1 MHRVRLIAAAALL
14 ALLTGCSGSDG
25 SPKASNGNNADAPA
39 KVAEPQSGQCVAKE
53 IADGDDFAPD
63 MRTVVPCSELHAY
76 EIVAVVAIPDDM
88 LSGTTDA
95 EKLARR
101 TELSKIGGEDTELR
115 KRLRTEV
122 YSLCDE
128 PFREATGLGQV
139 KVVEKSA
146 KDVDLRLPPGAASQ
160 WYTLSSP
167 ELWVKGTTQAVC
179 SFRFAPPTK
188 GDVVSPVTPIRSNNT
203 NPAMSSYLTRKFPAE
218 LRSCWDTKTDKA
230 ASCSETHDQELL
242 WIIDM
247 KAVYGKNFLKGAN
260 LANVDGAD
268 FDKLAEACIDPYEES
283 GGYITPKIGMSLRF
297 FSGVPTTS
305 KTLPIIC
312 VLAARDGSRLEELVA
327 YSRF

>member
-1 MHRVRLIAAAALL
+1 MHRVRLIAAAGLL
-14 ALLTGCSGSDG
+14 ALLAACGGSDG
-25 SPKASNGNNADAPA
+25 DAKNGNKADGPVT
-39 KVAEPQSGQCVAKE
+39 VAEPQSGQCVAQE
-53 IADGDDFAPD
+53 VADGDDFAPD
-63 MRTVVPCSELHAY
+63 MRTIVPCSELHAY

-88 LSGTTDA
+88 LSGTTNA

-146 KDVDLRLPPGAASQ
+146 KDVDLRPPPGAASQ
-160 WYTLSSP
+160 WFNLSSP

-179 SFRFAPPTK
+179 SFRFAPPTE

-203 NPAMSSYLTRKFPAE
+203 NPAMSSYLTRKYPAA

-230 ASCSETHDQELL
+230 ASCSGTHDQELL

-247 KAVYGKNFLKGAN
+247 KAVYGKKFLKGAD
-260 LANVDGAD
+260 LADVNDAD
-268 FDKLAEACIDPYEES
+268 FTKLADACIDPYEES
-283 GGYITPKIGMSLRF
+283 GGGLTQKIGMGFRF

-312 VLAARDGSRLEELVA
+312 VLASRDGSRLEGLVA

>member
-14 ALLTGCSGSDG
+14 AILAACGGSDG
-25 SPKASNGNNADAPA
+25 GTKNGDKAEGPA
-39 KVAEPQSGQCVAKE
+39 KAAEPQSGQCVAKE
-53 IADGDDFAPD
+53 VADGDDFAPD
-63 MRTVVPCSELHAY
+63 LRTVVPCSELHAY

-88 LSGTTDA
+88 LAGTTDT

-101 TELSKIGGEDTELR
+101 TELSQISGEDTELR

-128 PFREATGLGQV
+128 PFREATGLGQM

-160 WYTLSSP
+160 WYNLSSP

-179 SFRFAPPTK
+179 SFRFAPPSE
-188 GDVVSPVTPIRSNNT
+188 GDDVSPVTPIRSNNT
-203 NPAMSSYLTRKFPAE
+203 NPAMSSYLTRKYPAE

-230 ASCSETHDQELL
+230 ASCSGTHDQELL
-242 WIIDM
+242 WTIDM
-247 KAVYGKNFLKGAN
+247 KAVYGKKFLE
-260 LANVDGAD
+260 GAD
-268 FDKLAEACIDPYEES
+268 LADVNDADFTKLADACIDPYEES
-283 GGYITPKIGMSLRF
+283 GGGLTQRIGMGFRF
-297 FSGVPTTS
+297 FSDVPTTS

-312 VLAARDGSRLEELVA
+312 VLAARDGSRLEDVVA